1 MCHVVPEVLMI
12 FGSFH
17 GRIGMVAGAR
27 GDSKDK
33 EQQDVR
39 SHMTPKA
46 ITSHV
51 VALTLAI
58 ATSTLQGPKT

>member
-1 MCHVVPEVLMI
+1 
-12 FGSFH
+12 
-17 GRIGMVAGAR
+17 MVAGAR

-39 SHMTPKA
+39 SHMTLKA

-58 ATSTLQGPKT
+58 ATSTLYGPKT